1 MKSDKTFQKANAT
14 SDFMSKT
21 SSSKSRAS
29 GKTTLATVAA
39 HAGVS
44 AMTASRALNQP
55 ALVSAAVRERVELAV
70 AELGY
75 VPNRAARALAS
86 AQSNVIVVLVPSL
99 SNAVFTAVLEGIQ
112 DAAGPGNYQL
122 LIGNTRY
129 SDAEEEK
136 LLGIYL
142 QSNPDGILLSSLSH
156 SARMTQ
162 MLAASGVPVV
172 SMMDLA
178 SAPEQFSVGFSQ
190 FDAGQAMTRYLIGRG
205 HTRIGFIGAQL
216 DERTLRRADG
226 YRKAMSDAGLL
237 DARLELMVGDPSTIA
252 LGAALLGRMLEQA
265 PDCDAVFCCN
275 DDLAH
280 GAIYQCQRRG
290 IAVPGQLAVCGFND
304 LPASEW
310 MTPSVTTIDT
320 PRYKIGFEAASL
332 LRALIK
338 GETPPVTQIDLGF
351 TLMARESA

>member
-1 MKSDKTFQKANAT
+1 
-14 SDFMSKT
+14 MSKT
-21 SSSKSRAS
+21 STIRSRAS
-29 GKTTLATVAA
+29 GKTTLAAVAA

-44 AMTASRALNQP
+44 AMTASRALNRP
-55 ALVSAAVRERVELAV
+55 ERVSDAVRARVELAV

-112 DAAGPGNYQL
+112 DAIGSGNYQL

-129 SDAEEEK
+129 SDAEQEK

-142 QSNPDGILLSSLSH
+142 QSNPDGILLSNLRQ
-156 SARMTQ
+156 SARVSQ
-162 MLAASGVPVV
+162 MLAASQVPVV
-172 SMMDLA
+172 SMMDMA
-178 SAPEQFSVGFSQ
+178 STPGQMSVGFSQ
-190 FDAGQAMTRYLIGRG
+190 SDAGHAMTRYLIGKG

-216 DERTLRRADG
+216 DERTLRRAGG
-226 YRKAMSDAGLL
+226 YRQAMHESGLH
-237 DARLELMVGDPSTIA
+237 DPRLELMVAEPSTIA
-252 LGAALLGRMLEQA
+252 LGAQLVERMLAQA
-265 PDCDAVFCCN
+265 PDCSAVFCCN

-304 LPASEW
+304 LPASAW
-310 MTPSVTTIDT
+310 MTPSVTTIGT
-320 PRYKIGFEAASL
+320 PRYRIGFEAARL
-332 LRALIK
+332 LLAAID
-338 GETPPVTQIDLGF
+338 GAAPPVAQIDLGF

>member
-1 MKSDKTFQKANAT
+1 
-14 SDFMSKT
+14 MSKAST
-21 SSSKSRAS
+21 IRSRAS
-29 GKTTLATVAA
+29 GKATLASVAA

-55 ALVSAAVRERVELAV
+55 QRVSEAVRARVALAV

-112 DAAGPGNYQL
+112 DAIGASNYQL

-129 SDAEEEK
+129 TDAEQEK
-136 LLGIYL
+136 LLAIYL
-142 QSNPDGILLSSLSH
+142 QSNPDGILLSGLSQ
-156 SARMTQ
+156 SAPVRR
-162 MLAASGVPVV
+162 MLAASRVPVV

-178 SAPEQFSVGFSQ
+178 RAPGQMSVGFSQ
-190 FDAGQAMTRYLIGRG
+190 YEAGQAMTRYLIGKG
-205 HTRIGFIGAQL
+205 HRRIGFIGAQL

-226 YRKAMSDAGLL
+226 YRMAMREAGLA
-237 DARLELMVGDPSTIA
+237 DARLELMVAEPSSIA
-252 LGAALLGRMLEQA
+252 LGAHLLETMLAQA
-265 PDCDAVFCCN
+265 PDCEAVFCCN

-290 IAVPGQLAVCGFND
+290 IAVPGRLAVCGFND
-304 LPASEW
+304 LPASAW
-310 MTPSVTTIDT
+310 MTPSLTTIDT
-320 PRYKIGFEAASL
+320 PRYRIGFEAARL
-332 LRALIK
+332 LLAAID
-338 GETPPVTQIDLGF
+338 GATPADTQIDLGF
-351 TLMARESA
+351 TLMARASA

>member
-1 MKSDKTFQKANAT
+1 
-14 SDFMSKT
+14 MSKT
-21 SSSKSRAS
+21 STIKSRAS
-29 GKTTLATVAA
+29 GKATLAAVAA
-39 HAGVS
+39 LAGVS

-55 ALVSAAVRERVELAV
+55 ERVSDAVRARVGLAV

-86 AQSNVIVVLVPSL
+86 AHSNVIVVLVPSL

-112 DAAGPGNYQL
+112 DAIGSGNYQL

-129 SDAEEEK
+129 ADTEEEK

-142 QSNPDGILLSSLSH
+142 QSNPDGILLSSLSQ
-156 SARMTQ
+156 SARVTQ
-162 MLAASGVPVV
+162 MLAASGVSVV

-178 SAPEQFSVGFSQ
+178 SAPGQLSVGFSQ
-190 FDAGQAMTRYLIGRG
+190 FDAGHAMTRYLIDKGY
-205 HTRIGFIGAQL
+205 TRIGFIGAQL

-226 YRKAMSDAGLL
+226 YRKAMRDAGLAH
-237 DARLELMVGDPSTIA
+237 ARLELMVGEPSTIA
-252 LGAALLGRMLEQA
+252 LGAELVGRMLEQA

-280 GAIYQCQRRG
+280 GAIYQCQRSG
-290 IAVPGQLAVCGFND
+290 IKVPEQLAVCGFND
-304 LPASEW
+304 LPASAW
-310 MTPSVTTIDT
+310 MTPSVTTIGT
-320 PRYKIGFEAASL
+320 PRYRIGFEAASL
-332 LRALIK
+332 LLALMN
-338 GETPPVTQIDLGF
+338 GEAPPVAQIDLGF